1 MAVTAS
7 KWAREVNSAPWSC
20 PSHCMIHGE
29 PRPESLIVKLRYKQ
43 PDGESSKLI
52 KRGVVDDGS
61 TDANTSGDFRF
72 AGAVAGFG
80 MLLRDSPYK
89 GNLTYE
95 AVLKLAEAGA
105 EEDTSGHRREFLN
118 LVRKARSHSL

>member
-1 MAVTAS
+1 M
-7 KWAREVNSAPWSC
+7 
-20 PSHCMIHGE
+20 
-29 PRPESLIVKLRYKQ
+29 
-43 PDGESSKLI
+43 
-52 KRGVVDDGS
+52 VDDGS
-61 TDANTSGDFRF
+61 TDAEASGDFQF

-105 EEDTSGHRREFLN
+105 EEDASGYRREFVE
-118 LVRKARSHSL
+118 LVRKARSLSR

>member
-1 MAVTAS
+1 MTAPPTR
-7 KWAREVNSAPWSC
+7 K
-20 PSHCMIHGE
+20 
-29 PRPESLIVKLRYKQ
+29 
-43 PDGESSKLI
+43 
-52 KRGVVDDGS
+52 
-61 TDANTSGDFRF
+61 TSGDFQF

-105 EEDTSGHRREFLN
+105 EEDASGYRREFVE
-118 LVRKARSHSL
+118 LVRKARSLSR